1 METAVHLGK
10 NPVHAD
16 AHATAQRGLRRLNGG
31 SQAAADDATMQTRSL
46 PAVGAACRRSV
57 LRWLCALV
65 LGASTGAACA
75 AAPAPAELSLAQRYT
90 ALVSGPARPLAPGV
104 YLESAE
110 EAQRARGEVLARLD
124 LPYATA
130 AAVLADA
137 QAWCRLL
144 MLHPNVKHCLPGTG
158 GGRGVLLDLTMAAQR
173 DGLFGQEHLLQL
185 SWTTLAHNASH
196 LAVELMAEH
205 GPMGTRDY
213 RIGFELAPLEAG
225 ASVMRLVYSSA
236 FTAAGLWMA
245 QAYVATVA
253 RHRVGFTVVDT
264 DAQGRPVHVRGVRA
278 AIERNTMRFHLAV
291 QSWLAVQPQPP
302 EQRVARAIEA
312 WFDASERHAAQLH
325 EVEREEYVARKTAE
339 FARVA
344 GPEAPPSRR

>member
-1 METAVHLGK
+1 MESRAQPPVGVAWWWQWLWRLG
-10 NPVHAD
+10 VRVLA
-16 AHATAQRGLRRLNGG
+16 AGL
-31 SQAAADDATMQTRSL
+31 AAATI
-46 PAVGAACRRSV
+46 
-57 LRWLCALV
+57 
-65 LGASTGAACA
+65 
-75 AAPAPAELSLAQRYT
+75 AAPASAEPTLAQRYA
-90 ALVSGPARPLAPGV
+90 ALVAGPARPLAPGV

-196 LAVELMAEH
+196 LAVELMAER

-225 ASVMRLVYSSA
+225 TSVMRLVYSSA

>member
-1 METAVHLGK
+1 METRAPPKTL
-10 NPVHAD
+10 AS
-16 AHATAQRGLRRLNGG
+16 RLRR
-31 SQAAADDATMQTRSL
+31 QAAPIAVLLLATLLGTAP
-46 PAVGAACRRSV
+46 PA
-57 LRWLCALV
+57 
-65 LGASTGAACA
+65 ASAQGGQA
-75 AAPAPAELSLAQRYT
+75 LAQRYGT
-90 ALVSGPARPLAPGV
+90 LVTGPARPLAPGV

-110 EAQRARGEVLARLD
+110 EPHRARGEVLARLD

-130 AAVLADA
+130 AAALADA

-144 MLHPNVKHCLPGTG
+144 MLHPNIKQCLPGSDGQG
-158 GGRGVLLDLTMAAQR
+158 GVVLDMTMAAQR
-173 DGLFGQEHLLQL
+173 DGLFNQAHALQL
-185 SWTTLAHNASH
+185 TWNIVARDASH
-196 LAVELMAEH
+196 LMIELMAER

-213 RIGFELAPLEAG
+213 RIGFELAPLEPG

-236 FTAAGLWMA
+236 FTATGLWMA

-253 RHRVGFTVVDT
+253 RHRVGFTVIDT
-264 DAQGRPVHVRGVRA
+264 DPQGRPVYVRGVRA

-325 EVEREEYVARKTAE
+325 EVEREDYVARKTAE
-339 FARVA
+339 FARVP
-344 GPEAPPSRR
+344 GPEATPRRR

>member
-1 METAVHLGK
+1 MQARAASLARTPWWRRPLWRLWRLWRLIV
-10 NPVHAD
+10 PVLA
-16 AHATAQRGLRRLNGG
+16 AGLCLEV
-31 SQAAADDATMQTRSL
+31 T
-46 PAVGAACRRSV
+46 
-57 LRWLCALV
+57 
-65 LGASTGAACA
+65 
-75 AAPAPAELSLAQRYT
+75 AAPTPAEPTLAQRYVALT
-90 ALVSGPARPLAPGV
+90 AGPTRALAPGV
-104 YLESAE
+104 YLESS
-110 EAQRARGEVLARLD
+110 EASHQARGEVLARLD

-130 AAVLADA
+130 SVVLADT

-158 GGRGVLLDLTMAAQR
+158 GRGGVLLDLTMAAQR
-173 DGLFGQEHLLQL
+173 DGLFGQEHPLQL
-185 SWTTLAHNASH
+185 SWTVLARDASH
-196 LAVELMAEH
+196 LAVELLAER

-225 ASVMRLVYSSA
+225 TSVMRLVYSSA
-236 FTAAGLWMA
+236 FTATGLWMA

-264 DAQGRPVHVRGVRA
+264 DAQGRPVHLRGVRA

-291 QSWLAVQPQPP
+291 QSWLAVQPLPQ
-302 EQRVARAIEA
+302 ERRVARAIEA
-312 WFDASERHAAQLH
+312 WFDASERHATQLH

-344 GPEAPPSRR
+344 GLEAASRRR